1 VEGHEREQQQAELP
15 SPRAS
20 NGNDGSSDGALGP
33 WQAVVQRLPPFLRGG
48 GGASSGS
55 SQQQQQ
61 QPSAP
66 STPSSS
72 SRSSSN
78 NSSSKRSKRS
88 ADDSSDDDDSDDD
101 GEDEDDQDDNSAAG
115 RAAAAGQE
123 ARRRQRRGGGQ
134 GGPANAANADGEG
147 DQRRQAL
154 RRALA
159 VLRALALGA
168 IAGLVFGAAR
178 LALAARQRSAPR
190 EVLYSDLLALVD
202 QGKVRA
208 ARLEAGTSRVYFDV
222 VVADEA
228 VGSAAASADQK
239 KEAKA
244 TASAGAVAA
253 PASGSKRQ
261 AAAAAAAKAAATTAT
276 SPLQPIPLVASRKP
290 PLARRYYAKVAD
302 KHDPLLTARLLAAGV
317 EFGVVRASA
326 AAALGNV
333 FVAALALWVP
343 LLPLFFMLRR
353 AMDARSGG
361 AAGGSGTFGRRAARG
376 KRGARGEPA
385 APRVT
390 FADVAGC
397 EAAKAELLEC
407 VACLR
412 DAERYARVRARMPG
426 GVVLYGPPGT
436 GKTLLAKAVAG
447 EAGVPFIATS
457 ASEFVELFVGRG
469 AQRVRELFA
478 EARKLSPCVIFID
491 ELDALGAKR
500 GGNGGGNDERDQTLN
515 QLLTELDGFVE
526 RPGVLVLAA
535 TNRIDVLDP
544 ALLRPGR
551 ISRRVRVP
559 RPDAPGRAA
568 VLKVH
573 LRGVP
578 MDGGSSARADAAE
591 RLALLTEGF
600 SGAELSNVV
609 NEAALLAARGGRDSV
624 ELSDLLEGVRRT
636 RFGVEGGG
644 TGGGGGVAGGGG
656 PFRALSAWLLS
667 VATAGALREAPLAGS
682 REALRLAAAGGGN
695 RGGGGGGGD
704 GAKGSAAPAVR

>member
-1 VEGHEREQQQAELP
+1 MPPAVEPEEEAKQQPES
-15 SPRAS
+15 SPHDTTTSSS
-20 NGNDGSSDGALGP
+20 NGATSSSSNGGGSALGP

-48 GGASSGS
+48 SNGTSSTSSGS
-55 SQQQQQ
+55 ITS
-61 QPSAP
+61 PDTAAKP
-66 STPSSS
+66 
-72 SRSSSN
+72 RSGRDKQRK
-78 NSSSKRSKRS
+78 SSKDND
-88 ADDSSDDDDSDDD
+88 ASDDDEASDDESD
-101 GEDEDDQDDNSAAG
+101 EEEDNTAG
-115 RAAAAGQE
+115 RAAAADRE
-123 ARRRQRRGGGQ
+123 ASHRQRRGG
-134 GGPANAANADGEG
+134 AAGDADG

-168 IAGLVFGAAR
+168 IAGLVFGAVR

-202 QGKVRA
+202 AGKVRA

-222 VVADEA
+222 VVDEA
-228 VGSAAASADQK
+228 EKKAAVAAGKEQQQKKGAAAKPA
-239 KEAKA
+239 EAKA

-253 PASGSKRQ
+253 AS
-261 AAAAAAAKAAATTAT
+261 AAATKKQQKGAATAAT
-276 SPLQPIPLVASRKP
+276 AASPNPNSLPLIASRKP
-290 PLARRYYAKVAD
+290 PLARRYYVKVAD
-302 KHDPLLTARLLAAGV
+302 KHDPLLTSRLLAAGV

-326 AAALGNV
+326 TAALGNV
-333 FVAALALWVP
+333 FVAALALWLP

-361 AAGGSGTFGRRAARG
+361 GAAGTGTFGRRAARG

-559 RPDAPGRAA
+559 RPDPAGRAA

-578 MDGGSSARADAAE
+578 MDGGSAARADAAE
-591 RLALLTEGF
+591 RLSLLTEGF

-624 ELSDLLEGVRRT
+624 GLADLLEGVRRT

-656 PFRALSAWLLS
+656 PLRALSAWLLQ
-667 VATAGALREAPLAGS
+667 VATAGALREPPLAGS
-682 REALRLAAAGGGN
+682 SDALRLAAAGGG
-695 RGGGGGGGD
+695 GGNSGGGD
-704 GAKGSAAPAVR
+704 SGKGRAAPAAR